1 MKKRLTT
8 EEDYRRR
15 VNLVVE
21 YVRDHLDCEI
31 DINTLAE
38 LSAFSPFH
46 LHRILKG
53 YLGESIGSFIIRTRV
68 ETAATLLRYSNMPV
82 CDIAYRVGYGTPS
95 SLTKA
100 FVKLMKISPTEYRT
114 TKNYQ
119 IMIDQS
125 PRPEI
130 NLSKGKIVELEP
142 KTVLYIRANGKYS
155 NIDFGAHFAKLWE
168 EIKRQRLFTAG
179 IEHIGI
185 YHNNPEITLEQNL
198 MSDICLRVCKPA
210 EPNGDIAV
218 KEIPGGRFAVFTYI
232 GEYHKVGIAY
242 DKIYGELLAKN
253 GLEPRSNF
261 CMEKYV
267 SDPRKT
273 APDKAKTEI
282 YIPVE

>member
-119 IMIDQS
+119 IIINHNVRKLTYQRVNLLSSSLKSFCTYVQMASIATSILVLTS
-125 PRPEI
+125 P
-130 NLSKGKIVELEP
+130 SFGKRLNA
-142 KTVLYIRANGKYS
+142 RDYS
-155 NIDFGAHFAKLWE
+155 
-168 EIKRQRLFTAG
+168 
-179 IEHIGI
+179 
-185 YHNNPEITLEQNL
+185 
-198 MSDICLRVCKPA
+198 
-210 EPNGDIAV
+210 
-218 KEIPGGRFAVFTYI
+218 
-232 GEYHKVGIAY
+232 
-242 DKIYGELLAKN
+242 LLA
-253 GLEPRSNF
+253 SNTLG
-261 CMEKYV
+261 YTTTI
-267 SDPRKT
+267 RKLLWN
-273 APDKAKTEI
+273 KT
-282 YIPVE
+282 